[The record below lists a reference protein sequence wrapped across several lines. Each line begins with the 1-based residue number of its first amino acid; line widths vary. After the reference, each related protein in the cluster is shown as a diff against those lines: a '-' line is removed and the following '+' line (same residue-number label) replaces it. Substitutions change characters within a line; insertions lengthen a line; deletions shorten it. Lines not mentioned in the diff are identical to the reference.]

1 MDISVTRENERALLG
16 AIMRDPSR
24 FEPLADIVTS
34 DSFDWS
40 CYGWA
45 WKAMVSLNERNM
57 GIDVITVGD
66 ELERKGSLQE
76 FSLDVGGF
84 TGRAALSKLREEGE
98 PRHVDSYAANV
109 LDHSA
114 KKEIVDLM
122 SSGPNWAVNGRS
134 ANDIIT
140 DLSQRMGNIR
150 TFDSRAATHTATIGE
165 AVSDAYDYSD
175 RASQGK
181 IIYVPTGYIDM
192 DNVLSGGMTSPD
204 LYIVAARPGQGKTA
218 FLVSVARNAAEKK
231 KRTAIFSLEMMNRQV
246 AMRLIA
252 QESGVS
258 YDRQKS
264 GKMSVEDWQKY
275 TDAVE
280 IVSGYPIIFNDMP
293 AISISR
299 IRQELRRM
307 GKVDAVMVDY
317 IQLGGVDGKYDRRD
331 QEIGEITGGLKSIA
345 KEFDVPVLA
354 AAQLSRALE
363 QRSNKR
369 PVLSD
374 LRESGS
380 LENDADVVMFI
391 YRPDQYEND
400 AMQNKAE
407 IIVSK
412 HRNGPVGTVDLIF
425 RPELTRFESATSR
438 VFAPNGA

>member
-1 MDISVTRENERALLG
+1 
-16 AIMRDPSR
+16 
-24 FEPLADIVTS
+24 
-34 DSFDWS
+34 
-40 CYGWA
+40 
-45 WKAMVSLNERNM
+45 
-57 GIDVITVGD
+57 
-66 ELERKGSLQE
+66 
-76 FSLDVGGF
+76 
-84 TGRAALSKLREEGE
+84 
-98 PRHVDSYAANV
+98 
-109 LDHSA
+109 
-114 KKEIVDLM
+114 M
-122 SSGPNWAVNGRS
+122 SSGANWAVNGRS

-264 GKMSVEDWQKY
+264 GKMSVDDWQKY

-280 IVSGYPIIFNDMP
+280 IVSGYPIILNDMP